1 MFRLIM
7 EARKILT
14 VNSTIRRLYDLELKS
29 RTPVQ
34 QPKKDERVCPHENA
48 TGGLHGTV
56 YPREASL
63 ATNSPDNDSSLIFG
77 DRSLAR
83 LGSIVQ
89 STGCTF
95 VWAPH
100 RLMVQTAVP
109 LQTLQHLQVL
119 PSSYSRLHL
128 GPRPVCPKSW
138 VLGGSLA
145 GIVRHHSLAC
155 LLVVELVC
163 RADFSCNRH
172 CNTIPA
178 HLGQVWPK
186 NIPQ

>member
-1 MFRLIM
+1 MFRLVM
-7 EARKILT
+7 ETRKILT

-29 RTPVQ
+29 RTPVK
-34 QPKKDERVCPHENA
+34 QPQKDKRVCPHENA

-63 ATNSPDNDSSLIFG
+63 ATNSPDNDLSLIFG

-109 LQTLQHLQVL
+109 LQTLQHLRVL

-145 GIVRHHSLAC
+145 GLVRHH
-155 LLVVELVC
+155 
-163 RADFSCNRH
+163 
-172 CNTIPA
+172 
-178 HLGQVWPK
+178 
-186 NIPQ
+186 